1 MLRQMTVKKLHRL
14 NLLRMVSAGKLHAAV
29 WNVVVR
35 I

>member
-14 NLLRMVSAGKLHAAV
+14 NLLRMVSGRQLQAAV
-29 WNVVVR
+29 GDVVVR